1 MKVLIVGLGLMGG
14 AYSYRLKDK
23 GYEVYGNDLNI
34 ETINFAKDNNF
45 IDFGDINPENLI
57 YLVDVIILAIYP
69 QSIIP
74 FLEKYQHCFKEN
86 QIVTD
91 ICGVKSSFIAKATEL
106 VKPATYISSHPMAGR
121 EKIGIKYAKECMF
134 EQANFLITPYG
145 KCNDKQIDVL
155 KQLGKD
161 LGFKNITIIDVESH
175 DNLIGFTSQL
185 AHVMAVALVNS
196 DHNENTKLFIGDSY
210 RDLTRIAMIN
220 DTLWSELFLENK
232 DNLFKHIQSFEN
244 ELDKIKNALYNNDKE
259 KLVEL
264 FKEATITRKG
274 MKK

>member
-14 AYSYRLKDK
+14 AYAYRLKEK
-23 GYEVYGNDLNI
+23 GYIVYGNDLNI
-34 ETINFAKDNNF
+34 ETINYAIDNNF
-45 IDFGDINPENLI
+45 IDFGDVNPLKFLP
-57 YLVDVIILAIYP
+57 LVDIVILAIYP

-74 FLEKYQHCFKEN
+74 FLKKYQHYFNKK

-91 ICGVKSSFIAKATEL
+91 ICGVKSSFIKEATEL

-121 EKIGIKYAKECMF
+121 EKVGIKYSKECVF
-134 EQANFLITPYG
+134 ESANFLITPYG
-145 KCNDKQIDVL
+145 KCNEGQINVL

-161 LGFKNITIIDVESH
+161 LEFKNITIIDVENH

-196 DHNENTKLFIGDSY
+196 DHNENTKFFIGDSY

-259 KLVEL
+259 KLIEL

-274 MKK
+274 MEK